1 MTCEMELSR
10 LTNDP
15 RMQCLDPDLLRAFV
29 IIADTRSF
37 TRAAERLLRT
47 QPAISLQMKR
57 LEEAVGRSLLKR
69 NPRLVRLTPA
79 GEVLL
84 DYARRILALNDD
96 LLARVKEPDL
106 VGTVRLGTPEDF
118 ATMHLSGVLARFSQ
132 AYPGVALEVTCDL
145 TLNLIERF
153 RQGSFDLALIMREP
167 SLVNGG
173 MRVWRE
179 PLVWVT
185 ATNLPLAKENVLPLV
200 VAPAPCVYRRRAIG
214 VLDKAGIA
222 WRIAYTCSSLAGSLA
237 AVRAGLGT
245 TVLPRGM
252 VPGDLQMI
260 DGETLPD
267 LKEAEFA
274 LLVGSPLSPP
284 AERLQSQIT
293 RALEIGGLDQN

>member
-1 MTCEMELSR
+1 MELSR
-10 LTNDP
+10 ISSDP

-167 SLVNGG
+167 SLANGG
-173 MRVWRE
+173 TRVWRE

-185 ATNLPLAKENVLPLV
+185 ATNLRLRRRTSCRWWSRRPLASIAAGHSGCSTRRESPG
-200 VAPAPCVYRRRAIG
+200 ASPIPA
-214 VLDKAGIA
+214 
-222 WRIAYTCSSLAGSLA
+222 
-237 AVRAGLGT
+237 
-245 TVLPRGM
+245 
-252 VPGDLQMI
+252 
-260 DGETLPD
+260 
-267 LKEAEFA
+267 A
-274 LLVGSPLSPP
+274 LLPG
-284 AERLQSQIT
+284 RW
-293 RALEIGGLDQN
+293 RR

>member
-1 MTCEMELSR
+1 MTCEIELSR
-10 LTNDP
+10 ITNDP

-118 ATMHLSGVLARFSQ
+118 ATMHMSGVLARFSQ

-153 RQGSFDLALIMREP
+153 R
-167 SLVNGG
+167 
-173 MRVWRE
+173 
-179 PLVWVT
+179 
-185 ATNLPLAKENVLPLV
+185 
-200 VAPAPCVYRRRAIG
+200 
-214 VLDKAGIA
+214 
-222 WRIAYTCSSLAGSLA
+222 
-237 AVRAGLGT
+237 
-245 TVLPRGM
+245 
-252 VPGDLQMI
+252 
-260 DGETLPD
+260 
-267 LKEAEFA
+267 
-274 LLVGSPLSPP
+274 
-284 AERLQSQIT
+284 
-293 RALEIGGLDQN
+293 

>member
-1 MTCEMELSR
+1 MTCEMELSP

-173 MRVWRE
+173 H
-179 PLVWVT
+179 
-185 ATNLPLAKENVLPLV
+185 AG
-200 VAPAPCVYRRRAIG
+200 VARA
-214 VLDKAGIA
+214 
-222 WRIAYTCSSLAGSLA
+222 
-237 AVRAGLGT
+237 AGLGDGDELCRWPRRMSCRWWWRRRPAST
-245 TVLPRGM
+245 GGGRSGFSTRPGLPG
-252 VPGDLQMI
+252 
-260 DGETLPD
+260 
-267 LKEAEFA
+267 A
-274 LLVGSPLSPP
+274 SPIPAARWQERWRRSAPASAPP
-284 AERLQSQIT
+284 CC
-293 RALEIGGLDQN
+293 RAAWCPAISR

>member
-1 MTCEMELSR
+1 MPGPGFAPGVCHHRRYQKLH
-10 LTNDP
+10 P
-15 RMQCLDPDLLRAFV
+15 RGG
-29 IIADTRSF
+29 
-37 TRAAERLLRT
+37 AAA
-47 QPAISLQMKR
+47 QD
-57 LEEAVGRSLLKR
+57 
-69 NPRLVRLTPA
+69 PA
-79 GEVLL
+79 GHLAADEAAGGGGGPVAAQAQSAARPA
-84 DYARRILALNDD
+84 DAGRRGAARYARRILALNDD

-145 TLNLIERF
+145 TLNLIERY

-167 SLVNGG
+167 SIVNGG
-173 MRVWRE
+173 TRVWRE

-185 ATNLPLAKENVLPLV
+185 ATNRPLSKEKVLPLV

-214 VLDKAGIA
+214 VLDKAEIA

-260 DGETLPD
+260 DSETLPD

-274 LLVGSPLSPP
+274 LLV
-284 AERLQSQIT
+284 A
-293 RALEIGGLDQN
+293 

>member
-1 MTCEMELSR
+1 MTRECNVSTR
-10 LTNDP
+10 T
-15 RMQCLDPDLLRAFV
+15 CCAHSC

-118 ATMHLSGVLARFSQ
+118 ATMHLSGAGAVQPGLSRRRPRGDLRSHAQSDRAVPAGQLRPGADHARAVARQ
-132 AYPGVALEVTCDL
+132 WRHAGVARAAGLGDGDE
-145 TLNLIERF
+145 
-153 RQGSFDLALIMREP
+153 
-167 SLVNGG
+167 
-173 MRVWRE
+173 
-179 PLVWVT
+179 
-185 ATNLPLAKENVLPLV
+185 LPLAKENVLPLV
-200 VAPAPCVYRRRAIG
+200 VAPAPCVYRRRALG
-214 VLDKAGIA
+214 VLDKAAIA
-222 WRIAYTCSSLAGSLA
+222 WRIAYTCSSLAGTLA

-252 VPGDLQMI
+252 VPAI
-260 DGETLPD
+260 
-267 LKEAEFA
+267 
-274 LLVGSPLSPP
+274 S
-284 AERLQSQIT
+284 R
-293 RALEIGGLDQN
+293 

>member
-1 MTCEMELSR
+1 MTCEIELSR
-10 LTNDP
+10 ITNDP

-145 TLNLIERF
+145 TLNLIERY
-153 RQGSFDLALIMREP
+153 RQGSSDLALIMREP
-167 SLVNGG
+167 SLANGG
-173 MRVWRE
+173 TRVWRE

-185 ATNLPLAKENVLPLV
+185 ATNLPLSKENVLPLV

-222 WRIAYTCSSLAGSLA
+222 
-237 AVRAGLGT
+237 
-245 TVLPRGM
+245 
-252 VPGDLQMI
+252 
-260 DGETLPD
+260 
-267 LKEAEFA
+267 
-274 LLVGSPLSPP
+274 
-284 AERLQSQIT
+284 
-293 RALEIGGLDQN
+293 